1 MVLRRGADE
10 RFGEPRGG
18 DELNR
23 DESYVYFLHPK
34 ILSAA
39 LTW

>member
-1 MVLRRGADE
+1 MILRRSADE
-10 RFGEPRGG
+10 RFGEPRGR

-23 DESYVYFLHPK
+23 DESYFYFLHPK